1 MSNPIA
7 RKLYVRIWL
16 AVAGSVL
23 LLSLVLAWAWHQAE
37 RERDRLRPLPRE
49 VVVRNDAGERI
60 GTAVALLRRGPGRGT
75 GFAVTLDD
83 GEVLNLELASPRPS
97 VDGEPVGPPRWR
109 LLAWFRPPYG
119 FIWMVTLAGLAVMVG
134 VFPIARRLT
143 QRLEALQRGVQR
155 WGEGRL
161 DERVPVAGAD
171 EVADLARHFN
181 ASAARIEELMHN
193 QAALLQSQK
202 SLLANASHEL
212 RSPLARIRMA
222 VELMPPRSA
231 AAPAALPP
239 EGALAALGRPG
250 GGSEMPPHSAA
261 APAALP
267 PEGALAALGRPGGG
281 SEMPPRSAAAPA
293 ALPPESEARAEIQ
306 RNIAELDQLIDEILL
321 ASRLDAPQSEL
332 GTMEVLDLVGLV
344 AEEAARIDA
353 DLTLAPGLPQVQ
365 VRGVSKLLRR
375 AVRNLLENAARHG
388 RRVGQ
393 PLAVGVALSVQGG
406 QAVLQVDDRGP
417 GVPVDLRERIFEP
430 FYRLPGA
437 SEREGGVGL
446 GLALVRSIAQ
456 RHGGSVA
463 CGEHPGG
470 GARFSLRLPLA
481 P

>member
-37 RERDRLRPLPRE
+37 RERERDRDRLRPLPRE

-75 GFAVTLDD
+75 EFAVTLDD
-83 GEVLNLELASPRPS
+83 GEVLSLELAPLRPRA
-97 VDGEPVGPPRWR
+97 DGERGGPPRWR

-119 FIWMVTLAGLAVMVG
+119 FIWLVTLAGLAVMVG

-161 DERVPVAGAD
+161 GERVPVAGAD

-181 ASAARIEELMHN
+181 AAAGRIEELMQN

-250 GGSEMPPHSAA
+250 GGSEMPP
-261 APAALP
+261 
-267 PEGALAALGRPGGG
+267 
-281 SEMPPRSAAAPA
+281 RSAAAPGAA
-293 ALPPESEARAEIQ
+293 ALGSEGRDAQAEARAEIQ
-306 RNIAELDQLIDEILL
+306 RNITELDQLIDEILL
-321 ASRLDAPQSEL
+321 ASRLEAPQSEL

-344 AEEAARIDA
+344 AEEAARVDA
-353 DLTLAPGLPQVQ
+353 ELTLDPGLPQVQ

-388 RRVGQ
+388 RRAGQ

-456 RHGGSVA
+456 RHGGSVV

-470 GARFSLRLPLA
+470 GARFSLRLPLVEHDRVV
-481 P
+481 

>member
-250 GGSEMPPHSAA
+250 GGSEMPP
-261 APAALP
+261 
-267 PEGALAALGRPGGG
+267 
-281 SEMPPRSAAAPA
+281 RSAAAPA